1 MENFTPLS
9 SLAGGVLIGLS
20 ATALLATH
28 GRIAGISGIVGNLL
42 ASLFPGGG
50 RSETAWRAVFVAGLA
65 SGGALLASLAPE
77 LFAMTLERSGVALAG
92 AGFLVGFGSRMGSG
106 CTSGHGVCGVARGSK
121 RSILA
126 TATFMT
132 TGALTTLAI
141 MRLLGGRL

>member
-9 SLAGGVLIGLS
+9 SLVGGILVGLS

-28 GRIAGISGIVGNLL
+28 GRIAGISGIVGGLL
-42 ASLFPGGG
+42 TSLFPGGG
-50 RSETAWRAVFVAGLA
+50 RSDIAWRAAFIAGLA

-77 LFAMTLERSGVALAG
+77 LFAMALERSGVALAG
-92 AGFLVGFGSRMGSG
+92 AGFLVGFGSRMGNG

-121 RSILA
+121 RSIIA

-132 TGALTTLAI
+132 TGALTALAI
-141 MRLLGGRL
+141 TRFLGGRV